1 MRAIRDRLV
10 VRSNV
15 RVVIGRMGKVH
26 ELCQRAV
33 ALSFEGMSHAGSG
46 YPVTRPCRVYR
57 MRRWQQSREPRGARG
72 SDGGHESEGMAW

>member
-46 YPVTRPCRVYR
+46 YPVHVACT
-57 MRRWQQSREPRGARG
+57 G
-72 SDGGHESEGMAW
+72 